1 MKKIFLV
8 IAAAAFLSGMTT
20 SCVDMPETNGVAEVY
35 SARAEFIK
43 AQTALKAAEVKLK
56 EAKVATENALT
67 KQMEA
72 RAKAQEI
79 QNQIAQTYNEHDKAR
94 LELELNRLKV
104 DSDRDLVYIQKELTD
119 AQNYYQWT
127 LAQLEISKTSVPAQ
141 YQNELDGLK
150 QRLNSVAVTI
160 AYYQSRLLGYNL
172 QLNTYLAKDSLQ
184 IVNQLT
190 LNVSSYQRSL
200 ALATDNLNLAKAAKE
215 ASGPSLETT
224 KAAVKTRLD
233 AQNAEWKANS
243 IKLNALGTES
253 ENAYVSYRKAIDQY
267 NRVDYRAD
275 VAIPNVKAVKVDFIG
290 YYNGLANHDNNKM
303 ASDTLT
309 YSYIGDL
316 DNLILQLQNVLSYVD
331 GKVTANPAVP
341 EWATLKAS
349 VKAKLDSFIKV
360 RDDLQFQIDNLR
372 MAYNIKNN
380 EYGNLSNYNNSLN
393 NSIAQLNGLYS
404 TLNGNLSGLDQAI
417 ADAERIVAYAQADY
431 NGAKFDLDAFKK
443 NGAQNWG
450 GWYNSRVK
458 EIKDRITITT
468 NIIAEKQAEFDMLT
482 KQKDALVTVIN
493 NLGK

>member
-8 IAAAAFLSGMTT
+8 IAAAAFMSGLTT
-20 SCVDMPETNGVAEVY
+20 SCVDMPETKGVEEVY

-72 RAKAQEI
+72 RVKAQEI
-79 QNQIAQTYNEHDKAR
+79 QNQMAQTHNDHYKAR
-94 LELELNRLKV
+94 LEMDLKV
-104 DSDRDLVYIQKELTD
+104 IQSNADRDLVYLQQDLAD
-119 AQNYYQWT
+119 AQRYYQWT
-127 LAQLEISKTSVPAQ
+127 LAQLEISKISIPAQ
-141 YQNELDGLK
+141 YQSELNGLK
-150 QRLNSVAVTI
+150 QRLNNVANEI
-160 AYYQSRLLGYNL
+160 ASYQSQLLGYNV

-190 LNVSSYQRSL
+190 LNVNNYQRTL
-200 ALATDNLNLAKAAKE
+200 ALVTDNLNLAKAAKE

-233 AQNAEWKANS
+233 AQNAELKANS
-243 IKLNALGTES
+243 IKLNALNAER
-253 ENAYVSYRKAIDQY
+253 ENAYVNYMKVIDQY

-360 RDDLQFQIDNLR
+360 RDDLKFQFENLWVTYR
-372 MAYNIKNN
+372 IKSN
-380 EYGNLSNYNNSLN
+380 EYWNLANYNSSLN
-393 NSIAQLNGLYS
+393 NSIAQLNNLYVI
-404 TLNGNLSGLDQAI
+404 LDGNLSGLDLAI
-417 ADAERIVAYAQADY
+417 ANAEQNVVNAQANY

-450 GWYNSRVK
+450 GWYSSRVK